1 MSEKIIEQG
10 ILKRMEVHS
19 KTLKA
24 RASKKK
30 QEQEDKEMA
39 GVRQEQRRAE
49 RKIARE
55 TRAKEQAKNKMRD
68 EIRRMLIDKGQVCQP
83 VNQTELMEIHGC
95 YEKGKQYLGAV
106 GGQLQQLYYVINS
119 ILKLYD
125 ERNLVDYY

>member
-1 MSEKIIEQG
+1 
-10 ILKRMEVHS
+10 
-19 KTLKA
+19 
-24 RASKKK
+24 
-30 QEQEDKEMA
+30 MA

-68 EIRRMLIDKGQVCQP
+68 EIRRLLIDKGQVCNP

-95 YEKGKQYLGAV
+95 YEKGKQYLGAL
-106 GGQLQQLYYVINS
+106 GGQLQQLYYVVNS

>member
-1 MSEKIIEQG
+1 MSEKIIEKG
-10 ILKRMEVHS
+10 ILKRMNTHA

-24 RASKKK
+24 RAEKKRK
-30 QEQEDKEMA
+30 EQEDKEMA

-68 EIRRMLIDKGQVCQP
+68 EIRRLLIDKGQVFSP
-83 VNQTELMEIHGC
+83 VNQTELLEIHGC
-95 YEKGKQYLGAV
+95 YEKGKQYLGAL

-125 ERNLVDYY
+125 ERSLVDYY

>member
-1 MSEKIIEQG
+1 
-10 ILKRMEVHS
+10 
-19 KTLKA
+19 
-24 RASKKK
+24 
-30 QEQEDKEMA
+30 MA

-95 YEKGKQYLGAV
+95 YEKGK
-106 GGQLQQLYYVINS
+106 
-119 ILKLYD
+119 
-125 ERNLVDYY
+125 

>member
-1 MSEKIIEQG
+1 
-10 ILKRMEVHS
+10 
-19 KTLKA
+19 
-24 RASKKK
+24 
-30 QEQEDKEMA
+30 MA

-68 EIRRMLIDKGQVCQP
+68 EIRRLLIDKGQVFSP
-83 VNQTELMEIHGC
+83 VNQTELLEIHGC
-95 YEKGKQYLGAV
+95 YEKGKQYLGAL

-125 ERNLVDYY
+125 ERSLVDYY